1 MTSLMCLSGEA
12 MTQLCCLAVA
22 VFFEARGETTMGQY
36 AVAEVVMNR
45 VEDPRYP
52 DTVCDVVFEDRQF
65 SFTHD
70 GRPDR
75 LPRIPTRASRQART
89 VASDV
94 LDGYRI
100 GISSTHYHTV
110 SVDPF
115 WNEHFELDGKIGNH
129 LFYTNETNYR

>member
-1 MTSLMCLSGEA
+1 MTSLM
-12 MTQLCCLAVA
+12 CLAVA

-75 LPRIPTRASRQART
+75 LPRLPTRASLSTYSAAQLAARKART

-115 WNEHFELDGKIGNH
+115 WNEYFELDGKIGNH

>member
-1 MTSLMCLSGEA
+1 MTSLM
-12 MTQLCCLAVA
+12 CLAVA

-75 LPRIPTRASRQART
+75 LPRLPTRASLSTYSASQLAARKART

-94 LDGYRI
+94 LGGYRM